1 MFYLEANNA
10 QGEKISLYIQGI
22 RLNGQLGICDGQKI
36 FKLNKIYPELTH
48 RILPDQIGITE
59 RINGKLFF
67 NFTDAFKA
75 EINYKDGQGTSTLDN
90 SYWGFKLPG
99 QIHVQQTETILYLHA
114 NLPIHDLSKH
124 RFSLFSL
131 SALESSHNAPTLEV
145 EEPPY

>member
-67 NFTDAFKA
+67 NFTDAPPVTIRWFKDFFQQSHCIPVTLLFYDRP
-75 EINYKDGQGTSTLDN
+75 EI
-90 SYWGFKLPG
+90 
-99 QIHVQQTETILYLHA
+99 VQNRCSILR
-114 NLPIHDLSKH
+114 D
-124 RFSLFSL
+124 
-131 SALESSHNAPTLEV
+131 
-145 EEPPY
+145 